1 MQPKLNAGE
10 YVFCTI
16 NNLQLVD
23 DTKGYTIIIQ
33 KELADVLH
41 FSYFTIFGW
50 ITLTVHSSLQAVG
63 LTAAISSALS
73 NNRISCNVVAAYI
86 TMIIFLCQ

>member
-1 MQPKLNAGE
+1 M
-10 YVFCTI
+10 
-16 NNLQLVD
+16 QLVD
-23 DTKGYTIIIQ
+23 ATKIISFFKEDEGYTIIIQ